1 MTISI
6 DEDIILPI
14 LIAIIAI
21 PFVYCNQSCMLI
33 STHERVLE
41 QSLSMDN
48 QARVE
53 ASAAFREIDA
63 LNKELESYRTTAEAL
78 QTLGASPQQAKDTI
92 KAAETYNLDPK
103 Y

>member
-1 MTISI
+1 MAISI
-6 DEDIILPI
+6 EEDIILPI
-14 LIAIIAI
+14 LICIIAI

-33 STHERVLE
+33 STHEE
-41 QSLSMDN
+41 SLSMDN

-78 QTLGASPQQAKDTI
+78 QTLGASEQQAKDTI
-92 KAAETYNLDPK
+92 KAAEAYNLDAK

>member
-1 MTISI
+1 MAISI
-6 DEDIILPI
+6 EEDIILPI
-14 LIAIIAI
+14 LICIIAI
-21 PFVYCNQSCMLI
+21 PFVYCNQYCMLI
-33 STHERVLE
+33 STHE

-78 QTLGASPQQAKDTI
+78 QTLGASEQQAKDTI
-92 KAAETYNLDPK
+92 KAAEAYNLDPK

>member
-1 MTISI
+1 
-6 DEDIILPI
+6 
-14 LIAIIAI
+14 
-21 PFVYCNQSCMLI
+21 
-33 STHERVLE
+33 
-41 QSLSMDN
+41 MDN

-63 LNKELESYRTTAEAL
+63 LNKELESYRTTEEAL

-92 KAAETYNLDPK
+92 KAAEAYNLNPK

>member
-1 MTISI
+1 MAISI
-6 DEDIILPI
+6 EEDIILPI
-14 LIAIIAI
+14 LICIIAI

-33 STHERVLE
+33 STHEE
-41 QSLSMDN
+41 SLSMDN

-78 QTLGASPQQAKDTI
+78 QTLGASHKQAVDTI
-92 KAAETYNLDPK
+92 KAAETYRLDAK